1 MDQGVKEHLRR
12 KKKKKYVQKPEV
24 QKGLVGPG
32 SNAAEHRVEGEMG
45 GWSGQAQF
53 LKDLPALPRSWR
65 FILEALVS
73 HD

>member
-1 MDQGVKEHLRR
+1 MDQGVKEHPRR

-45 GWSGQAQF
+45 VPEGLACSPKELALHLGGSGE
-53 LKDLPALPRSWR
+53 P
-65 FILEALVS
+65 
-73 HD
+73 